1 METSSIARFPR
12 RIADLIDVK
21 ADGADVCLDIAFDIL
36 PAEFR
41 HRRYPFKAYIFLAR
55 YSGTIDGR
63 AFAFRKCYARGCP
76 NNLCTHVSQAV
87 KIANRY
93 LLRDYHALQ
102 TGGFDVAETLF
113 TLEDMI
119 VKFET
124 LREEG
129 PVQLSVPELTAM
141 AKSGKSITVDI
152 ALELIPAVEHFAH
165 TEKARTYLSGEF
177 TAKTA
182 DETYQCHRCFACYN
196 TDHDDEEKDAAMRVA
211 NERLALV
218 YSEFKESRI
227 QHRETYF
234 S

>member
-1 METSSIARFPR
+1 
-12 RIADLIDVK
+12 
-21 ADGADVCLDIAFDIL
+21 
-36 PAEFR
+36 
-41 HRRYPFKAYIFLAR
+41 
-55 YSGTIDGR
+55 
-63 AFAFRKCYARGCP
+63 
-76 NNLCTHVSQAV
+76 VSQAV

-93 LLRDYHALQ
+93 LLRDYHALKS
-102 TGGFDVAETLF
+102 GGIEVAESLF

-119 VKFET
+119 IKFET

-152 ALELIPAVEHFAH
+152 TLELIPAVEHFVH

-182 DETYQCHRCFACYN
+182 HETYHCHRCFACYN
-196 TDHDDEEKDAAMRVA
+196 TDLDDEEKNAAMRVA
-211 NERLALV
+211 NARLELV
-218 YSEFKESRI
+218 YSEFKESGI
-227 QHRETYF
+227 LHRATYF